1 MGHFINQ
8 KLKLKNTLFLS
19 NKMLLSL
26 KLLNM
31 NIIDLEEEIEK
42 IAQENPFIEFE
53 VFSNLN
59 FVRKREN
66 EEEYDIDNYEVE
78 NRSLKSHLLDQFYLM
93 DFTKEEEGIFLYLIE
108 MIDDR
113 GFIKAGIDEIAKD
126 LKVDPRQVEKMIEI
140 LKSLDPPGIGSRDIK
155 EALLAQTDD
164 PKLRALINLLELL
177 EKDPAEA
184 LAKSGME
191 REEFQETLEK
201 LKGLNPY
208 PANGFYESL
217 YTQYVEPDIFI
228 SKGDNGFEAYVN
240 ERIEIR
246 FADLELYEKM
256 IESGDKKQ
264 MEFAKLKY
272 DQAKNLIESF
282 VKRRETLIKFGQI
295 IAKKEEEF
303 FNGGKLVPL
312 KVGWIANE
320 IGVNPST
327 VTRIISSKY
336 VKTPNGIYPLKY
348 FFERFI
354 YKNED
359 KEISRE
365 EVKEKI
371 ARYVKEEDKNSPLS
385 DFEIQKKLKE
395 EGIDLSRRVVAKYR
409 EELGI
414 PSSSRRRLKSTPTS

>member
-1 MGHFINQ
+1 MGHFIHQ
-8 KLKLKNTLFLS
+8 RLKLKNTLFLS

-31 NIIDLEEEIEK
+31 NIIDLEDEIEK

-53 VFSNLN
+53 VFPNLN
-59 FVRKREN
+59 FVRKTDT
-66 EEEYDIDNYEVE
+66 EEEYDIENYEIE
-78 NRSLKSHLLDQFYLM
+78 NRSLKSHLIDQFYLM
-93 DFTKEEEGIFLYLIE
+93 DFTKEEERIFLYLIDF
-108 MIDDR
+108 IDDR
-113 GFIKAGIDEIAKD
+113 GFIKSEITEIAKE
-126 LKVDPRQVEKMIEI
+126 LAVDPRQVERMIEI
-140 LKSLDPPGIGSRDIK
+140 LKSFDPPGIGSRDVK

-164 PKLRALINLLELL
+164 PRLHTLINMLELL
-177 EKDPAEA
+177 DKDPATV
-184 LAKSGME
+184 LAKSGMK
-191 REEFQETLEK
+191 REEFQEALER
-201 LKGLNPY
+201 LKKLNPY
-208 PANGFYESL
+208 PANGFYDSL

-240 ERIEIR
+240 ERIDLR

-264 MEFAKLKY
+264 IEFAKLKY

-282 VKRRETLIKFGQI
+282 VKRKETLIKFGQI
-295 IAKKEEEF
+295 IAQKEETF
-303 FNGGKLVPL
+303 FKGGKLVPL

-354 YKNED
+354 YRNED

-371 ARYVKEEDKNSPLS
+371 VKYIREEDKNSPLS
-385 DFEIQKKLKE
+385 DFEIQKKLKD

-414 PSSSRRRLKSTPTS
+414 PGSSRRRLK

>member
-1 MGHFINQ
+1 MGHLINQ
-8 KLKLKNTLFLS
+8 GLKLKNTLFLS

-31 NIIDLEEEIEK
+31 NILDLEEEVEK

-53 VFSNLN
+53 VFPSFN
-59 FVRKREN
+59 FVRKKESD
-66 EEEYDIDNYEVE
+66 EEYDIDNYEVE
-78 NRSLKSHLLDQFYLM
+78 NRSLKSHLIDQFYLM
-93 DFTKEEEGIFLYLIE
+93 DFTNEEERIFLYLVE

-113 GFIKAGIDEIAKD
+113 GFIKVGIDEIAKD
-126 LKVDPRQVEKMIEI
+126 LGVDSRQIERMIEI
-140 LKSLDPPGIGSRDIK
+140 LKSLDPPGIGSRDVK

-164 PKLRALINLLELL
+164 PKLRILIEMLELL
-177 EKDPAEA
+177 EKDPAAA
-184 LAKSGME
+184 LIKSGMNK
-191 REEFQETLEK
+191 EEFQEAFEK
-201 LKGLNPY
+201 LKKLTPY
-208 PANGFYESL
+208 PANGFYDFM

-228 SKGDNGFEAYVN
+228 SKGDNGFDSYIN
-240 ERIEIR
+240 ERIDLR
-246 FADLELYEKM
+246 LADLELYEKM

-264 MEFAKLKY
+264 IEFAKLKY
-272 DQAKNLIESF
+272 EQAKNLIDAF
-282 VKRRETLIKFGQI
+282 FKRKETLIKFGQI
-295 IAKKEEEF
+295 IAKKEAAF

-320 IGVNPST
+320 VGVNPST
-327 VTRIISSKY
+327 ITRIISSKY
-336 VKTPNGIYPLKY
+336 VKTPKGVYPLKY

-354 YKNED
+354 YKSED
-359 KEISRE
+359 KEVSRE

-371 ARYVKEEDKNSPLS
+371 AKYVESEDRASPLS

-414 PSSSRRRLKSTPTS
+414 PNSSRRKLK